1 MSGITRYN
9 IVQADQFLGSQA
21 EASPFGKIW
30 YVDGTNGANG
40 NTGLAPDEAYGDIA
54 TAILASVATRG
65 DTIVVAPG
73 TYTVTAALVMKAN
86 LTIKAAIVVPQY
98 PTVVIAGNIAE
109 LVTVDVSGTRFIG
122 IEFQGTGYTC
132 VEMIDI
138 ADGAAV
144 NGCIIEDCKFSTSS
158 GEAVGVIADDA
169 TNVATGLVVRRCLFQ
184 NEAVTQLEIGI
195 LGAPFSKIEDN
206 VFVLRTTTS
215 TGIGIADAAG
225 LTQAA
230 AAGHGY
236 VIRNNDFIGLISLAH
251 IGITILGTEDN
262 NATGIIRTNYFGNCI
277 VGAITANQSPKN
289 MVRNYVGDSGTG
301 GTIVDAGD

>member
-1 MSGITRYN
+1 MSVTRYN

-138 ADGAAV
+138 ADGAVV
-144 NGCIIEDCKFSTSS
+144 NGCTIEDCKFSTSS
-158 GEAVGVIADDA
+158 GEAVGVVADDA

-195 LGAPFSKIEDN
+195 LGAPLAKIEDN
-206 VFVLRTTTS
+206 VFILTTTTS
-215 TGIGIADAAG
+215 TGIALADTAGGQTTDAAKG
-225 LTQAA
+225 RF
-230 AAGHGY
+230 
-236 VIRNNDFIGLISLAH
+236 VIRNNDFIGLDTKAD
-251 IGITILGTEDN
+251 IGITIVGTEHSLPIS
-262 NATGIIRTNYFGNCI
+262 IIRTNYFAGCA
-277 VGAITANQSPKN
+277 VGAITENKN
-289 MVRNYVGDSGTG
+289 TKSMVRNYVGDTGIG
-301 GTIVDAGD
+301 GTIVDAGN